1 MSVEQAIRSVL
12 ISDGSVVGVVSSRIY
27 PQRRPMGTGLPC
39 IVYQVVFQEISQA
52 LETQSGIE
60 RTRMSIEVMDDSY
73 GVVKV
78 VRDKIQTALINYK
91 GTVSSEVIHSVRLES
106 TVDIDEVNDPGSE
119 FGTYRIVMD
128 FVIWHTPE

>member
-1 MSVEQAIRSVL
+1 MSLEKAIRNVL
-12 ISDGSVVGVVSSRIY
+12 TNNAGVSGQLGGRIY
-27 PQRRPMGTGLPC
+27 PQRRPMGTALPC
-39 IVYQVVFQEISQA
+39 AVYQVVFQEINQA
-52 LETQSGIE
+52 LETQAGIE

-73 GVVKV
+73 GGTKTN
-78 VRDKIQTALINYK
+78 RNNIQTALINYT
-91 GTVSSEVIHSVRLES
+91 GTVEGEVIHSVRLES

>member
-1 MSVEQAIRSVL
+1 MSVEKAIRNVL
-12 ISDGSVVGVVSSRIY
+12 INDAPVLAQVSSRVY
-27 PQRRPMGTGLPC
+27 PQRRPTGSLLPAL
-39 IVYQVVFQEISQA
+39 VYQTVFQEISQA

-60 RTRMSIEVMDDSY
+60 RTRMSIEVLDDSY
-73 GVVKV
+73 GNTKTL
-78 VRDKIQTALINYK
+78 RDLIQTALINYK
-91 GTVSSEVIHSVRLES
+91 GTVEGEVIHSTRLES